1 MKRNWG
7 KIRRF
12 IPMYLMLLPGLV
24 YLFINNYMPMAGII
38 IAFKKYNYSLGI
50 FKSPFTGLKNFE
62 FLFKTKDAW
71 TITRNTLGYNVI
83 FIVVGTVLA
92 IAVAILLNEI
102 RSTMGKKI
110 YQTLILVPF
119 LISIVVVS
127 YLVYG
132 FLSTDAGFINNSI
145 LKPMGKQGI
154 GWYSDPKYWPFI
166 LIFVNVWKN
175 LGYNIIFIV
184 LGTVLAIAVAILLN
198 EIRSTMGKKVYQTL
212 ILVPFLISIVVV
224 SYLVY
229 GFLSTDAGFINNSI
243 LKPMGK
249 EAIGWY
255 SNAKYWPFILIFV
268 NIWKNLGYNC
278 IIYYATVVGL
288 DASLYESASI
298 DGANRWQR
306 IVHITLPGLKTT
318 IITLTLMS
326 VGRIFYSDFGLF
338 YQVPMNSGPLID
350 VTNTIDTYV
359 YRGLMELNNI
369 GMASAAGLY
378 QSLVGFAL
386 VLIANLIVRRLDENS
401 ALF

>member
-145 LKPMGKQGI
+145 LNQWENRASDGS
-154 GWYSDPKYWPFI
+154 SDPKYWPFI
-166 LIFVNVWKN
+166 LIFVNV
-175 LGYNIIFIV
+175 
-184 LGTVLAIAVAILLN
+184 
-198 EIRSTMGKKVYQTL
+198 
-212 ILVPFLISIVVV
+212 
-224 SYLVY
+224 
-229 GFLSTDAGFINNSI
+229 
-243 LKPMGK
+243 
-249 EAIGWY
+249 
-255 SNAKYWPFILIFV
+255 
-268 NIWKNLGYNC
+268 WKNLGYNC

-306 IVHITLPGLKTT
+306 ILHITLPGLKTT

>member
-50 FKSPFTGLKNFE
+50 LKSPFTGLKNFE

-175 LGYNIIFIV
+175 LGYN
-184 LGTVLAIAVAILLN
+184 
-198 EIRSTMGKKVYQTL
+198 
-212 ILVPFLISIVVV
+212 
-224 SYLVY
+224 
-229 GFLSTDAGFINNSI
+229 
-243 LKPMGK
+243 
-249 EAIGWY
+249 
-255 SNAKYWPFILIFV
+255 
-268 NIWKNLGYNC
+268 C

-298 DGANRWQR
+298 DGANRWKQTLNVTIPGIENNHYHLDADECRTYFLFRFRTVLSGTNEQR
-306 IVHITLPGLKTT
+306 TADRRDKHHRYLRISWIDGAEQHRYGICSRSL
-318 IITLTLMS
+318 S
-326 VGRIFYSDFGLF
+326 VTGRICTGTDCKPDCSKTGRKQCIILSEGR
-338 YQVPMNSGPLID
+338 V
-350 VTNTIDTYV
+350 
-359 YRGLMELNNI
+359 
-369 GMASAAGLY
+369 
-378 QSLVGFAL
+378 
-386 VLIANLIVRRLDENS
+386 
-401 ALF
+401 

>member
-145 LKPMGKQGI
+145 LKPMGNQGI

-166 LIFVNVWKN
+166 LIFVNV
-175 LGYNIIFIV
+175 
-184 LGTVLAIAVAILLN
+184 
-198 EIRSTMGKKVYQTL
+198 
-212 ILVPFLISIVVV
+212 
-224 SYLVY
+224 
-229 GFLSTDAGFINNSI
+229 
-243 LKPMGK
+243 
-249 EAIGWY
+249 
-255 SNAKYWPFILIFV
+255 
-268 NIWKNLGYNC
+268 WKNLGYNC

-306 IVHITLPGLKTT
+306 ILHITLPGLKTT

>member
-1 MKRNWG
+1 
-7 KIRRF
+7 
-12 IPMYLMLLPGLV
+12 
-24 YLFINNYMPMAGII
+24 
-38 IAFKKYNYSLGI
+38 
-50 FKSPFTGLKNFE
+50 
-62 FLFKTKDAW
+62 
-71 TITRNTLGYNVI
+71 
-83 FIVVGTVLA
+83 
-92 IAVAILLNEI
+92 
-102 RSTMGKKI
+102 
-110 YQTLILVPF
+110 
-119 LISIVVVS
+119 
-127 YLVYG
+127 
-132 FLSTDAGFINNSI
+132 
-145 LKPMGKQGI
+145 
-154 GWYSDPKYWPFI
+154 
-166 LIFVNVWKN
+166 
-175 LGYNIIFIV
+175 
-184 LGTVLAIAVAILLN
+184 
-198 EIRSTMGKKVYQTL
+198 
-212 ILVPFLISIVVV
+212 
-224 SYLVY
+224 
-229 GFLSTDAGFINNSI
+229 
-243 LKPMGK
+243 MGK

>member
-71 TITRNTLGYNVI
+71 TITRNT
-83 FIVVGTVLA
+83 
-92 IAVAILLNEI
+92 
-102 RSTMGKKI
+102 
-110 YQTLILVPF
+110 
-119 LISIVVVS
+119 
-127 YLVYG
+127 
-132 FLSTDAGFINNSI
+132 
-145 LKPMGKQGI
+145 
-154 GWYSDPKYWPFI
+154 
-166 LIFVNVWKN
+166 

-359 YRGLMELNNI
+359 YRSVI
-369 GMASAAGLY
+369 GVGDFVMGSAVGLY
-378 QSLVGFAL
+378 QSIFGFILVLFSNWLVGRF
-386 VLIANLIVRRLDENS
+386 DKDYQ
-401 ALF
+401 LF

>member
-1 MKRNWG
+1 M
-7 KIRRF
+7 
-12 IPMYLMLLPGLV
+12 
-24 YLFINNYMPMAGII
+24 
-38 IAFKKYNYSLGI
+38 
-50 FKSPFTGLKNFE
+50 
-62 FLFKTKDAW
+62 FKTKDAW

-175 LGYNIIFIV
+175 LGYN
-184 LGTVLAIAVAILLN
+184 
-198 EIRSTMGKKVYQTL
+198 
-212 ILVPFLISIVVV
+212 
-224 SYLVY
+224 
-229 GFLSTDAGFINNSI
+229 
-243 LKPMGK
+243 
-249 EAIGWY
+249 
-255 SNAKYWPFILIFV
+255 
-268 NIWKNLGYNC
+268 C

-306 IVHITLPGLKTT
+306 ILHITLPGLKTT

-338 YQVPMNSGPLID
+338 YQVPMNSTADRRDKHHRYLRISWID
-350 VTNTIDTYV
+350 GAEQHRYGICSRSLSVTGRICTGTDCKPDCSKTGRKQCIILSEGRV
-359 YRGLMELNNI
+359 
-369 GMASAAGLY
+369 
-378 QSLVGFAL
+378 
-386 VLIANLIVRRLDENS
+386 
-401 ALF
+401 

>member
-71 TITRNTLGYNVI
+71 TITRNTLGYN
-83 FIVVGTVLA
+83 
-92 IAVAILLNEI
+92 
-102 RSTMGKKI
+102 
-110 YQTLILVPF
+110 
-119 LISIVVVS
+119 
-127 YLVYG
+127 
-132 FLSTDAGFINNSI
+132 
-145 LKPMGKQGI
+145 
-154 GWYSDPKYWPFI
+154 
-166 LIFVNVWKN
+166 
-175 LGYNIIFIV
+175 IIFIV

-243 LKPMGK
+243 LMGK

>member
-1 MKRNWG
+1 MKKDLHKAGTGKRIGVHMKRYL
-7 KIRRF
+7 
-12 IPMYLMLLPGLV
+12 PLYLMMLPGLV
-24 YLFINNYMPMAGII
+24 YLFINNYMPMGGIL
-38 IAFKKYNYSLGI
+38 IAFKKYNYAKGI
-50 FKSPFTGLKNFE
+50 FGSPFVGLKNFE
-62 FLFKTKDAW
+62 FLFATKEAW
-71 TITRNTLGYNVI
+71 TITRNTLMYNLV
-83 FIVVGTVLA
+83 FIVLGTVLA

-102 RSTMGKKI
+102 RSKMAKKV
-110 YQTLILVPF
+110 YQTVILIPF

-145 LKPMGKQGI
+145 LNAMGKEGI
-154 GWYSDPKYWPFI
+154 GWYSEPKYWP
-166 LIFVNVWKN
+166 
-175 LGYNIIFIV
+175 G
-184 LGTVLAIAVAILLN
+184 
-198 EIRSTMGKKVYQTL
+198 
-212 ILVPFLISIVVV
+212 
-224 SYLVY
+224 
-229 GFLSTDAGFINNSI
+229 
-243 LKPMGK
+243 
-249 EAIGWY
+249 
-255 SNAKYWPFILIFV
+255 ILIFV

-288 DASLYESASI
+288 DTSLYESAAI
-298 DGANRWQR
+298 DGANRWQK
-306 IVHITLPGLKTT
+306 ILHVTLPGLKPT

-386 VLIANLIVRRLDENS
+386 VLIANLIVRKLDKSS

>member
-1 MKRNWG
+1 MERIKRVQRKKKTGGQTWRLLLIAAPG
-7 KIRRF
+7 IL
-12 IPMYLMLLPGLV
+12 YLL
-24 YLFINNYMPMAGII
+24 INNYIPMLGVFL
-38 IAFKKYNYSLGI
+38 AFKDFNYMKGVFGSDWCG
-50 FKSPFTGLKNFE
+50 FKNFE

-71 TITRNTLGYNVI
+71 TITRNT
-83 FIVVGTVLA
+83 
-92 IAVAILLNEI
+92 
-102 RSTMGKKI
+102 
-110 YQTLILVPF
+110 
-119 LISIVVVS
+119 
-127 YLVYG
+127 
-132 FLSTDAGFINNSI
+132 
-145 LKPMGKQGI
+145 
-154 GWYSDPKYWPFI
+154 
-166 LIFVNVWKN
+166 

-212 ILVPFLISIVVV
+212 ILIPFLISIVVV